1 MPQDHQEAA
10 GPSHMQYLAIVWGFG
25 VNIHSGQVV
34 RLLDAGVP
42 VDAGQVDNLF
52 PGTFQSRSHFLVRK
66 NHFDKILW
74 LTLKYTAFN
83 PQVSGLWF
91 FQEAR
96 AQYH

>member
-52 PGTFQSRSHFLVRK
+52 PGTFHGVQGSCVSWAARSAFCHVGSEVRSRK
-66 NHFDKILW
+66 ECN
-74 LTLKYTAFN
+74 N
-83 PQVSGLWF
+83 QVKTK
-91 FQEAR
+91 
-96 AQYH
+96 